1 MTKTTPWVSMARP
14 YGTGYQAPS
23 TALYTTDRAT
33 LSIGKSSGS
42 VTLKAPRLLPDY
54 FEFLLTMVPV
64 PLEGQPVI
72 HTDTYSREVFGEVLA
87 SYQYSGVKLMA
98 TDTIRYNGQFDRVAN
113 HPEIIF
119 PLDGVIYELR
129 FDGITQDIYLDIE
142 KESPVWAVG
151 GVYQE
156 GCALRKI
163 RQSFA
168 RFYVQNEA
176 IHHRLT
182 HLEDW
187 WERGM
192 RPPHGVVEGERLENA
207 TQRDPYLSMEN
218 ALRQGEA
225 KVCICMGVDEVGDK
239 IYETYYSI
247 DASPHGSKQIMVTF
261 ERK

>member
-1 MTKTTPWVSMARP
+1 MAKTTPWISIARP
-14 YGTGYQAPS
+14 YGGGYQAPS

-42 VTLKAPRLLPDY
+42 VILKAPRVLPNY
-54 FEFLLTMVPV
+54 FEFLLNVVPI
-64 PLEGQPVI
+64 PLEGQPLI
-72 HTDTYSREVFGEVLA
+72 QTDIYSREVFGEVLA
-87 SYQYSGVKLMA
+87 AYQCSSVKLMA
-98 TDTIRYNGQFDRVAN
+98 TQTIRYNGQFDRIAN
-113 HPEIIF
+113 HPEIQL
-119 PLDGVIYELR
+119 PLDGVIYELL

-142 KESPVWAVG
+142 KESPVWGLG

-156 GCALRKI
+156 GCALNKI

-176 IHHRLT
+176 INHRIT
-182 HLEDW
+182 HLEEW

-192 RPPHGVVEGERLENA
+192 RPPYGVIEGEYLENA
-207 TQRDPYLSMEN
+207 TLEGPYLSLEN

-225 KVCICMGVDEVGDK
+225 KVCICIGVDELGEK

-247 DASPHGSKQIMVTF
+247 DASLHGSKQIMVTF